1 MNTSEI
7 NKLRYEIGEGNEED
21 EIYKENVLD
30 HFKNPRNKGF
40 LKGANIV
47 HKELNPICGDE
58 IKVYLKTEKNKIIDA
73 KFEGHGCA
81 ISQASISMLTEKL
94 KDMNIKDIM
103 KIGQE
108 EVLEMLGI
116 KIGIVRMK
124 CAMLSLKTVHF
135 GLKNENKK

>member
-58 IKVYLKTEKNKIIDA
+58 IKVYLKLQNNEKRKTKNEDYKIVDA

-116 KIGIVRMK
+116 KI
-124 CAMLSLKTVHF
+124 
-135 GLKNENKK
+135 